1 MAEIDDTIL
10 SKNDDF
16 CLNSAKI
23 DDISKNNLCTQPL
36 ILLFQHTVD
45 EEEELS
51 TELRDLSQD
60 PIMNEVLSKNGGSSP
75 SGDSWGS
82 MGSVLGSKSQESIPL
97 YKRRAGAGGGGPTDM
112 MMASSISPISFPDNS
127 EHVSREHRFDMSML
141 NVIDEGMMGM

>member
-1 MAEIDDTIL
+1 MAEIDDIL

-36 ILLFQHTVD
+36 ILFQHTVD

-82 MGSVLGSKSQESIPL
+82 MGSVLGGSKSQESIPL
-97 YKRRAGAGGGGPTDM
+97 YKRRAGAGGGPNEMM
-112 MMASSISPISFPDNS
+112 MMASSPISPISFPDNS